1 MGHKVGVPDQQIS
14 LGCVRGRRICL
25 LEDQAEAPVSEAS
38 GEDGVAGGSGA
49 TTSEQ
54 TREHF
59 QRVWDKILCRGSRR
73 QGRGMEDTVNLLST
87 ALCGVI
93 FPPSAGLVR
102 EGGERFFG
110 QVREGPFPLLQH

>member
-14 LGCVRGRRICL
+14 LGCVRGRRIRL

-54 TREHF
+54 TRE
-59 QRVWDKILCRGSRR
+59 RA
-73 QGRGMEDTVNLLST
+73 ST
-87 ALCGVI
+87 FSACGTKYCVAE
-93 FPPSAGLVR
+93 AGGKVGAWR
-102 EGGERFFG
+102 I
-110 QVREGPFPLLQH
+110 Q